1 MFKNALAF
9 AGGKN
14 WNQYNFLQH
23 GNLFYEVYQFNNMQ
37 REIKDEAVTKQRANC
52 SFNSN
57 DQNPSISTKVQRLST
72 KIGIP
77 PGSYILFY

>member
-1 MFKNALAF
+1 MFKNAF

-14 WNQYNFLQH
+14 WNYYKFLQH

-52 SFNSN
+52 MRC
-57 DQNPSISTKVQRLST
+57 DIRQN
-72 KIGIP
+72 
-77 PGSYILFY
+77 SYIQLCHWKLHL